1 MLVGNV
7 ISVSS
12 LSTRFTTGSTG
23 LNGKLFASGLKGI
36 KTFLGPSGEV
46 DVDGGSHASS
56 KIGWARVNVTELFG
70 QLEVLAGFS
79 LDGVLYS
86 LNTSGQ
92 SFEYTSYITS
102 LLHGNDSELR
112 NEYHQMY
119 NVPPPTTAMLPFP
132 PMNSPVTPVSL
143 AFSHQSSS
151 PPPPTP
157 MSPPAS
163 SLSPASST
171 SSSPIDFRENCQVQ
185 DDIFSNKMMEPMRNS
200 FYGEEAN
207 VWGPGLLGLFVK
219 SPSQF
224 ETSENDSR
232 PSADLDFRSS
242 RKSKPHFFHFSNEVQ
257 SQKMFSPESET
268 APPGFEFNCSSNN
281 LFREETFNGN
291 RSM

>member
-1 MLVGNV
+1 ME
-7 ISVSS
+7 
-12 LSTRFTTGSTG
+12 TRRMKNRNHRNMFLPLQNQMNDYMQMHDQKVREYQNY
-23 LNGKLFASGLKGI
+23 LN
-36 KTFLGPSGEV
+36 
-46 DVDGGSHASS
+46 
-56 KIGWARVNVTELFG
+56 
-70 QLEVLAGFS
+70 
-79 LDGVLYS
+79 Y
-86 LNTSGQ
+86 
-92 SFEYTSYITS
+92 
-102 LLHGNDSELR
+102 LHFNIINNSPR

-119 NVPPPTTAMLPFP
+119 NVPPPTAAMLPFP

-151 PPPPTP
+151 PPPSTP

-171 SSSPIDFRENCQVQ
+171 SSSPIDFRENYQVQ
-185 DDIFSNKMMEPMRNS
+185 NDIFSNKIMEPMRNS

-242 RKSKPHFFHFSNEVQ
+242 RRSKPQFFNFTNEVQ

-268 APPGFEFNCSSNN
+268 APPGFEYNCTSNN
-281 LFREETFNGN
+281 LLREEIFNGN